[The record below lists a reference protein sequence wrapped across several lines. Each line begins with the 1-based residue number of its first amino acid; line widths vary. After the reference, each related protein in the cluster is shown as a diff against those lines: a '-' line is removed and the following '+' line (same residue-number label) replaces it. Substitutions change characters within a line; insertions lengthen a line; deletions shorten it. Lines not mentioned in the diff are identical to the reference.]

1 MASIS
6 TLIKLKQHKGETMFN
21 TYIEDEILIGAIL
34 SYDWIVMKNTWTNC
48 PEHIYEE
55 IKNEVKEILPD
66 HDWIC

>member
-1 MASIS
+1 
-6 TLIKLKQHKGETMFN
+6 MFN